1 MIISC
6 ESTVDEPYSRVSNRN
21 IPVLFYSYTVDG
33 KTYPDDMGRDPELLP
48 QFYGFLDQGKIP
60 STSQINMA
68 QYYDFLKELVEK
80 DDVLHIAFGTGMTAS
95 VNNAFLAA
103 DQLREEYPN
112 RKIIVI
118 DSTCSSSGYG
128 MLVDYAADM
137 RDEGKS
143 IEEIADWVEA
153 HKKNIHHQFYSTDFK
168 FYRKSGR
175 MSGPVAMLGAVLNIC
190 PIMRLNDKGQ
200 IIAYDKVRGKKRAI
214 ARTVDQMKKHA
225 MDGENYSGK
234 CYICHSNCIDEA
246 NLLKASLK
254 ANFPNIRDVEIFDIG
269 TIIAS
274 HCGPGTVAVFFLGD
288 EREPYPVEK

>member
-1 MIISC
+1 
-6 ESTVDEPYSRVSNRN
+6 
-21 IPVLFYSYTVDG
+21 
-33 KTYPDDMGRDPELLP
+33 
-48 QFYGFLDQGKIP
+48 
-60 STSQINMA
+60 
-68 QYYDFLKELVEK
+68 
-80 DDVLHIAFGTGMTAS
+80 
-95 VNNAFLAA
+95 
-103 DQLREEYPN
+103 
-112 RKIIVI
+112 
-118 DSTCSSSGYG
+118 

-143 IEEIADWVEA
+143 IEEIADWVDA
-153 HKKNIHHQFYSTDFK
+153 HKKNIHHQFYSTDLK

-288 EREPYPVEK
+288 EREPYPFEK